1 MLENYKGSMLIKSEA
16 NTALRGKANVLDNQT
31 SIQRLT
37 ANLKIIFAEDKYI
50 VYHLY

>member
-1 MLENYKGSMLIKSEA
+1 MKSEA

-37 ANLKIIFAEDKYI
+37 ANLKDNIRWR
-50 VYHLY
+50 